1 MSGRTPIVR
10 ELLLVRPSFTLLP
23 WPCSGLVLLNG
34 MLLAESTVDAEAAQ
48 SVDCSKVLVNGSCN
62 LGVDLAVMVVE
73 AANCL
78 VGGHEGLMA
87 CASWFLKASTFSTAA
102 ARSASRV
109 RVVERFPVCR
119 SCYSFPSGV
128 LPKISPRADTIL
140 AHDTAVAN
148 ITKSQ
153 VDGSTGFDLRGD

>member
-1 MSGRTPIVR
+1 
-10 ELLLVRPSFTLLP
+10 
-23 WPCSGLVLLNG
+23 

-48 SVDCSKVLVNGSCN
+48 SVDCSKMLVNSSCN
-62 LGVDLAVMVVE
+62 FGVDLAVMVVE

-78 VGGHEGLMA
+78 VGGHKGLDGPCELVLKSINLLNCGRSVCYLA
-87 CASWFLKASTFSTAA
+87 FESLNDFL
-102 ARSASRV
+102 
-109 RVVERFPVCR
+109 CC

-128 LPKISPRADTIL
+128 LPNISPCADTIL

-153 VDGSTGFDLRGD
+153 VDDSIGFDLRGD